1 MPGPVPVV
9 TPKYGMPANWDQSS
23 VVQPNTAV

>member
-9 TPKYGMPANWDQSS
+9 TPKYGMPAKPDQSS
-23 VVQPNTAV
+23 VVHPNTLV